1 MFFYKRP
8 LPTSFSLSGRLG
20 VTLSLVHQSPL
31 QNYNIFFAIPNFHL
45 QLERFSARI
54 ETILA
59 SALITQLFCERSV
72 MRDPQIRNIFAC
84 EISSE
89 FSGTSYDDNE
99 SVLHFAN
106 RKLFEVFVR
115 SPSREKCLFQRNY
128 RLSSERTVRTVFSSA
143 FE

>member
-1 MFFYKRP
+1 M
-8 LPTSFSLSGRLG
+8 
-20 VTLSLVHQSPL
+20 
-31 QNYNIFFAIPNFHL
+31 
-45 QLERFSARI
+45 ERFSARI

-99 SVLHFAN
+99 YVLHFAN
-106 RKLFEVFVR
+106 RKLFNCSFVR
-115 SPSREKCLFQRNY
+115 LVGKSAYFKGVTDFQANEQFEQFFQV
-128 RLSSERTVRTVFSSA
+128 RLNEGRMKECFFYVGN
-143 FE
+143 